1 MTFNVAAANCDDHT
15 ENFSFTLSEG
25 GRWQLSPAYDITH
38 AHAPESRWTRQH
50 LMAVNGATTGI
61 TRADVEEVGR
71 ASPFLVSGRSSTRCL
86 RWSPGGE
93 PTPPIPASRTRLR
106 AGLAATSKRGRR
118 RCGEPRGRSS
128 ANHDRDAA

>member
-15 ENFSFTLSEG
+15 KNFSFTLSEG

-61 TRADVEEVGR
+61 TRADVEEVGQRFAVPGFR
-71 ASPFLVSGRSSTRCL
+71 AIVDQVLATVAGWGAYAADTGVPDEIARRVGSHIEAWSAPL
-86 RWSPGGE
+86 R
-93 PTPPIPASRTRLR
+93 
-106 AGLAATSKRGRR
+106 
-118 RCGEPRGRSS
+118 
-128 ANHDRDAA
+128 